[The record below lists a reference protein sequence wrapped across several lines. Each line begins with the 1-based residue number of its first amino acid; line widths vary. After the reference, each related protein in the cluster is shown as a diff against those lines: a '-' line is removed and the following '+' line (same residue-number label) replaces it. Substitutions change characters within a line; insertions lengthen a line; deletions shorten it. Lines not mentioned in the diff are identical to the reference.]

1 MAETKEKKAIVV
13 VSFGVSDENQQ
24 RRCIDALVADIKVEF
39 PDYEVRTAFTSAMIR
54 RRLEKE
60 GRHIPALEDV
70 LTDLSAEGYT
80 FVALQPTH
88 LTPGEEFDNK
98 IRAIVE
104 GDGFPALKIA
114 VGRPVFTW
122 QGEEG
127 KPDDYADGLKMLL
140 ECFILVE
147 DEELVLMGH
156 GSPHRHN
163 PVYERLQ
170 AISDKEYK
178 HMHVGVIE
186 ETDTPNLNTV
196 IERLKKTGT
205 DKIFLAPLMFV
216 GGVHVMEDM
225 AGNEPESWKSI
236 LRGEGYEVNVLP
248 HGLGSLPR
256 FRQVYIEHLRDAID
270 GKY

>member
-1 MAETKEKKAIVV
+1 MEKEKKAIVV

-24 RRCIDALVADIKVEF
+24 RRCIDALVADIMQEF
-39 PDYEVRTAFTSAMIR
+39 PDYEVRLAFTSAMIR
-54 RRLEKE
+54 RRLEQE
-60 GRHIPALEDV
+60 GRHMPSLEEV
-70 LTDLSAEGYT
+70 LAEMAEAGFT
-80 FVALQPTH
+80 KVAIQPTH

-104 GDGFPALKIA
+104 GDSFPTLQIG

-127 KPDDYADGLKMLL
+127 KPDDYADGLDFLL

-170 AISDKEYK
+170 AIADRENK

-186 ETDTPNLNTV
+186 DSDTPNLETV
-196 IERLKKTGT
+196 KERLKKTGT

-236 LRGEGYEVNVLP
+236 LRAEGYEVNVLP
-248 HGLGSLPR
+248 HGLGSLPK
-256 FRQVYIEHLRDAID
+256 FRRIYVEHLKDAI
-270 GKY
+270 KEM